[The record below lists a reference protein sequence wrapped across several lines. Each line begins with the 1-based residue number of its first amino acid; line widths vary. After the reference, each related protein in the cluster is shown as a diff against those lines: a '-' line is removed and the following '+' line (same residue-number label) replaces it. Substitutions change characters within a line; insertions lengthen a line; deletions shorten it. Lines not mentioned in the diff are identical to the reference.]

1 MTTNDKENPNTTMRG
16 ASFLVIVSDR
26 LGRTIMI
33 GSAFPYDKPRAK
45 RDARSLAEKR
55 LSARSAAQQRERA
68 THRLAALGEMTR
80 GIAHD
85 FRNLLAVIESGL
97 RFAAKKADEP
107 ESVRAYIAA
116 AREGIDRG
124 IDLASQLLAFAKH
137 QELDTHAGN
146 LNEFLRSFE
155 PFLRYGAGAD
165 LRVKLELGSDIP
177 DCVIDPALFDA
188 AVLNLVMNA
197 RDAMPSGGEILV
209 ITERVVQTTTTPDPP
224 GPGIY
229 ACVRVKD
236 HGCGMAPEVLR
247 KVFDP
252 FFTTKGEK
260 GTGIGMLQVQAL
272 AQMVDGRIRITS
284 ERGIGTTVDLLF
296 PSIQADI

>member
-1 MTTNDKENPNTTMRG
+1 MG
-16 ASFLVIVSDR
+16 SAGFLLVVSDR
-26 LGRTIMI
+26 LGRTIMT
-33 GSAFPYDKPRAK
+33 GSAFPYDNKPRAK
-45 RDARSLAEKR
+45 RDARSLVAERR

-68 THRLAALGEMTR
+68 THRLAALGEMTG

-97 RFAAKKADEP
+97 RSAARRADEP

-155 PFLRYGAGAD
+155 PFLRYGAGPD

-177 DCVIDPALFDA
+177 DCLIDPALFDA

-209 ITERVVQTTTTPDPP
+209 ITERLVQTTTTPDPP

-272 AQMVDGRIRITS
+272 AQMFNGRIRIRS